1 MKRRNLLTA
10 TQVITTSFCIAI
22 GFALP
27 LKASEPI
34 EDPSTEPVLISQ
46 TTSWQSYNSEEA
58 QFSAQFPSEPETR
71 TRSLPI
77 AGQSTDWTIFRVQ
90 DDTGFYAIAYTDLAP
105 ETIELGA
112 NAVIDSIENT
122 LTEEFDWSALN
133 GRGKPI
139 EVDGYPS
146 REIIG
151 TQNNQLSVLRLVLA
165 DQRLYA
171 VMSTSDSLEHMGQFV
186 DSFAIE
192 PWQPYVS
199 EDGGF
204 SVNLPMAPDEE
215 TEATDW
221 TGQQFNWTVLES
233 RSFISPNDSYAV
245 AYTDVSTDDL
255 QGGEDALLEQVGGN
269 LVERLQH
276 QAVIESGREI
286 SLNGHPGRSFVATT
300 EDGQIVGVNFYL
312 VGQRLYGVG
321 ARADDVVN
329 ISQFLDSFQVQ

>member
-1 MKRRNLLTA
+1 MKFIP
-10 TQVITTSFCIAI
+10 VIITSLCTAI

-27 LKASEPI
+27 LQASKPI
-34 EDPSTEPVLISQ
+34 EVHSTEPTLISQ
-46 TTSWQSYNSEEA
+46 ATTWQAYSSEEA

-71 TRSLPI
+71 MRTLPI

-90 DDTGFYAIAYTDLAP
+90 TGTGFYAVAYTDLAP

-122 LTEEFDWSALN
+122 LTEEFNWSALN
-133 GRGKPI
+133 GRGKSI
-139 EVDGYPS
+139 DVNGYPT
-146 REIIG
+146 REILG

-171 VMSTSDSLEHMGQFV
+171 VMSTAKNLENMGQFV

-204 SVNLPMAPDEE
+204 SINLPMAPDEE
-215 TEATDW
+215 TETTAW
-221 TGQQFNWTVLES
+221 TGKQFNWTVIES
-233 RSFISPNDSYAV
+233 RSFTAPNDSYAV
-245 AYTDVSTDDL
+245 AYTDVSEDDL
-255 QGGEDALLEQVGGN
+255 QSGEDTLLEQVGAN
-269 LVERLQH
+269 LVERLQP

-286 SLNGHPGRSFVATT
+286 SLDGHPGRAFVATT

-321 ARADDVVN
+321 ARADDVAN
-329 ISQFLDSFQVQ
+329 ISQFLDSFQIQQ